1 MVARPS
7 TPLISR
13 EATVVAA
20 LQIIDD
26 DGLEALSLPR
36 LARELN
42 VKAPSLYHHFSDK
55 NEILAA
61 VAQGI
66 VAKTTFPRKPASGDW
81 AEWFT
86 QLSLNFR
93 AAVLRHR
100 NAAPILLQ
108 YLPRELLTDLYESAA
123 TYLAECGVPVELHVQ
138 ILDGLEKLA
147 LGATI
152 AEAMRPY
159 SRARVQFE
167 DADPER
173 HPVLSAAGRAN
184 QLNPRQIFEQTVRSY
199 LLGVAHFGLVDGE
212 PLITTL
218 PTDSVLSEPLV
229 S

>member
-1 MVARPS
+1 MARPS

-13 EATVVAA
+13 EATVEAA

-26 DGLEALSLPR
+26 DGIEALSLPR

-61 VAQGI
+61 VARGI

-100 NAAPILLQ
+100 KAAPILLQ
-108 YLPRELLTDLYESAA
+108 YMPRELLTDLYESAA
-123 TYLAECGVPVELHVQ
+123 IYLAECGVPAELHVQ

-152 AEAMRPY
+152 TEAMRPY
-159 SRARVQFE
+159 SRSRVQFE

-173 HPVLSAAGRAN
+173 HPVLTAAGRAN

-199 LLGVAHFGLVDGE
+199 LLGVAHFGTANGE
-212 PLITTL
+212 IPLPQTFNGQKPEQIGITA
-218 PTDSVLSEPLV
+218 
-229 S
+229 